1 MKKYSAT
8 QKKYVKDKNNKIVW
22 EFSKILLKSFR
33 LKYSSYPLYDS
44 YYFNFL
50 FDKLVNL
57 SNFSILEKD
66 IIQKIRSK
74 SIITI
79 FNNSLNTN
87 K

>member
-1 MKKYSAT
+1 M
-8 QKKYVKDKNNKIVW
+8 
-22 EFSKILLKSFR
+22 
-33 LKYSSYPLYDS
+33 DS

-74 SIITI
+74 SIIMI

>member
-33 LKYSSYPLYDS
+33 SRENSNPFYVS
-44 YYFNFL
+44 YYFDSL

-57 SNFSILEKD
+57 TNFSKIEK
-66 IIQKIRSK
+66 
-74 SIITI
+74 
-79 FNNSLNTN
+79 LV
-87 K
+87 